1 MPRREREIQLRKQYI
16 MKVAQE
22 LFKKY
27 GYENTSM
34 DDVAKESEF
43 SKTTL
48 YKYFRS
54 KEQLS
59 IYVYRKIHLEKM
71 AVLRE
76 FIDSGKTG
84 AEKLFQFAQGYI
96 KFFSENPDALRFQL
110 AWDYRGIDKEII
122 NKEQV
127 EEIFSS
133 YDDDFVYLNNIIVLG
148 KNDGSFRKDLD
159 NEAVLDTY
167 YLLLR
172 SLLNQ
177 MLFIKNSSN
186 TIGALFVYERS
197 SYDSF
202 VEIFLKGL
210 KPNA

>member
-1 MPRREREIQLRKQYI
+1 MPRKEREIKLRRQYI
-16 MKVAQE
+16 VDVAQE

-34 DDVAKESEF
+34 DDIAKESEF

-48 YKYFRS
+48 YKYFKS
-54 KEQLS
+54 KEELS

-71 AVLRE
+71 AVLRS
-76 FIDSGKTG
+76 FIDKGKTG
-84 AEKLFQFAQGYI
+84 ADKLYQFAQAYI
-96 KFFSENPDALRFQL
+96 KFFAENPDALRFQL
-110 AWDYRGIDKEII
+110 AWDYKGINKEII
-122 NKEQV
+122 SKEQV

-133 YDDDFVYLNNIIVLG
+133 YDYDFVYLNDIIVLG
-148 KNDGSFRKDLD
+148 KKDGSFREDLD

-177 MLFIKNSSN
+177 MLFIKNNNNTVSS
-186 TIGALFVYERS
+186 LFVDERS

-202 VEIFLKGL
+202 VEIFIKGL
-210 KPNA
+210 KPGI